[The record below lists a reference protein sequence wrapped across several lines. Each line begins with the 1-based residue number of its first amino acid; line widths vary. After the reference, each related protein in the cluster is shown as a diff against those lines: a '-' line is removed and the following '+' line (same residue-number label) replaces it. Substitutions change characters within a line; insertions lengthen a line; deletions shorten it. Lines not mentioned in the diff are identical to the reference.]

1 MPQYIESTNI
11 NYEIPKPKMKTA
23 ATNDDPVILRC
34 VADVPQ
40 CIHQN
45 IESSREQKICS
56 ISASNIQIFKLYLI
70 LIIRTHGS
78 WSAAGQG
85 GMHHSAQYSPTS
97 WSGSR
102 QSLTWVIPATCIVY
116 TRTGVTLTHDPP
128 PSFWKKLGRREG
140 ANDLLRHC
148 HKIVNK
154 IIFKLTKTEF
164 YLFKLYIL

>member
-85 GMHHSAQYSPTS
+85 GCITVLNIHPPPDPGHGSPS
-97 WSGSR
+97 HGSF
-102 QSLTWVIPATCIVY
+102 LPPALYIPGLVWHWHMI
-116 TRTGVTLTHDPP
+116 PP

>member
-1 MPQYIESTNI
+1 MNFITHFLAMPQYIESTNI

-97 WSGSR
+97 
-102 QSLTWVIPATCIVY
+102 
-116 TRTGVTLTHDPP
+116 
-128 PSFWKKLGRREG
+128 
-140 ANDLLRHC
+140 
-148 HKIVNK
+148 
-154 IIFKLTKTEF
+154 
-164 YLFKLYIL
+164 